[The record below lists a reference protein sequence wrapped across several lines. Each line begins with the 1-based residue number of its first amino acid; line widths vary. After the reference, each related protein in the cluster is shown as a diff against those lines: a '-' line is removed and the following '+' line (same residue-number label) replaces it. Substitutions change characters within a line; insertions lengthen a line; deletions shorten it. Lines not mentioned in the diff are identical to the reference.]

1 MELVTGYK
9 GEEHVTAEQDADLY
23 RGITGT
29 GILNVGNKMKT
40 EISGSTLYVYDGVC
54 IVDGREIY
62 IPYGSKDSISIP
74 AETGSNTRTDLLVIE
89 YSKQSNGIENAVFKL
104 IQGTRNSGSDPPY
117 TQADIRS
124 GAVSIHAP
132 IRERQQFYTKS
143 SFAFAIFYTIIPV
156 SFYKNKLYNLYN
168 LINLLSITI
177 ISVRISLEIY
187 VLLSFALQTSFLYH
201 KF

>member
-74 AETGSNTRTDLLVIE
+74 VETGNNTRTDLLVIE
-89 YSKQSNGIENAVFKL
+89 YSKQSNGVENAVFKL

-124 GAVSIHAP
+124 GAVLAQKPFCRVKITGSQISA
-132 IRERQQFYTKS
+132 E
-143 SFAFAIFYTIIPV
+143 
-156 SFYKNKLYNLYN
+156 KLFEEIQTLE
-168 LINLLSITI
+168 
-177 ISVRISLEIY
+177 SLEEYFSSLEESMKKCLIID
-187 VLLSFALQTSFLYH
+187 
-201 KF
+201 

>member
-1 MELVTGYK
+1 MWLHLNSIFIVSIHAPIRERRLILVHSR
-9 GEEHVTAEQDADLY
+9 HVRLVSIHAPIRE
-23 RGITGT
+23 RRVSGT
-29 GILNVGNKMKT
+29 T
-40 EISGSTLYVYDGVC
+40 
-54 IVDGREIY
+54 
-62 IPYGSKDSISIP
+62 
-74 AETGSNTRTDLLVIE
+74 SNTMH
-89 YSKQSNGIENAVFKL
+89 N
-104 IQGTRNSGSDPPY
+104 
-117 TQADIRS
+117 
-124 GAVSIHAP
+124 VSIHAP